1 MKTLKTSFRLN
12 ELLYTLLKR
21 NDVVALYGI
30 GGTYS
35 DEINH
40 YEVDIVYMRNDK
52 YGERESIADNE
63 NFGKDRSRCFKNKDL
78 AYKYFDKLTND
89 LRNERNLSQ
98 VVVKSITGVGQN
110 DEVIPEYQPEEIC
123 EPCY

>member
-1 MKTLKTSFRLN
+1 MKTLKTSFRLK

-21 NDVVALYGI
+21 NDVVAIYGI

-40 YEVDIVYMRNDK
+40 YEVDIIYTRKDK
-52 YGERESIADNE
+52 YGEREAIADNE
-63 NFGKDRSRCFKNKDL
+63 NFGRDRSWCFKNKDL

-98 VVVKSITGVGQN
+98 GVVKSITGVEEN
-110 DEVIPEYQPEEIC
+110 DEVVPKCHLEEIC

>member
-1 MKTLKTSFRLN
+1 MKTLKTSFRLK
-12 ELLYTLLKR
+12 ELLYTLMKR

-40 YEVDIVYMRNDK
+40 YEVDIIYIRKDK
-52 YGERESIADNE
+52 YGEREAIADNE
-63 NFGKDRSRCFKNKDL
+63 NFGKDRSRCFKNTDL
-78 AYKYFDKLTND
+78 AYKYFDKLTTD
-89 LRNERNLSQ
+89 LRNEKNLSQ
-98 VVVKSITGVGQN
+98 GESKSITGVEEN
-110 DEVIPEYQPEEIC
+110 NEVVSEDHLEEIC